1 MCALNEI
8 VCRCF
13 RKQIREFPISKEIIP
28 VQPTVDFPALCTANT
43 DRLQAKR
50 FLLNDL
56 SSAMSGRP
64 VEVVIEPDLHFK
76 HFGRAQERIDH
87 SVPRFAHIRNLTP
100 AARVDEELFY
110 SHLMQAVQKMLD
122 LLWRRSSGH
131 SDHRYDWISHVCTP
145 FSEFLCRAAA
155 YSPPAHSNSEIRD

>member
-1 MCALNEI
+1 M
-8 VCRCF
+8 
-13 RKQIREFPISKEIIP
+13 
-28 VQPTVDFPALCTANT
+28 DFPALCTANT

-76 HFGRAQERIDH
+76 RFGRAQERIDH

-110 SHLMQAVQKMLD
+110 FHLMQAVQEMLD
-122 LLWRRSSGH
+122 LLCVGLPVTAIIGMIGFLMSAHLSAN
-131 SDHRYDWISHVCTP
+131 
-145 FSEFLCRAAA
+145 FSPRGCIQ
-155 YSPPAHSNSEIRD
+155 PANAFQFRNRD